1 MVSAGLSAKVRF
13 PVWDNLVSLSLGKL
27 TPVSLDVPTVN
38 SSIAVSVTR
47 TEVTLTSSERWEG
60 NDDVTLDARAINDD
74 VTPRDMSAEEDDII
88 PVVKRTVDDDVT
100 LDARA
105 LGDEV
110 TPRDMRAED
119 DDVRAGDKRA
129 EGDDV
134 IPVEGKRLDGD
145 GDITLKLNP
154 EVDDDVESERSMERE
169 DRLGA
174 VVRLDTLLM

>member
-1 MVSAGLSAKVRF
+1 
-13 PVWDNLVSLSLGKL
+13 
-27 TPVSLDVPTVN
+27 
-38 SSIAVSVTR
+38 
-47 TEVTLTSSERWEG
+47 
-60 NDDVTLDARAINDD
+60 
-74 VTPRDMSAEEDDII
+74 MSAEEDDII

>member
-1 MVSAGLSAKVRF
+1 M
-13 PVWDNLVSLSLGKL
+13 
-27 TPVSLDVPTVN
+27 DVPTVN

-74 VTPRDMSAEEDDII
+74 VTPRDMSAEEDDI
-88 PVVKRTVDDDVT
+88 PVDKWTVDDDVT
-100 LDARA
+100 LDARE

-110 TPRDMRAED
+110 TPWDMRAED

-134 IPVEGKRLDGD
+134 IPVEGKTLDGD
-145 GDITLKLNP
+145 GDITLNP

-174 VVRLDTLLM
+174 VVGLDTLLM

>member
-60 NDDVTLDARAINDD
+60 NDDVTLDARA
-74 VTPRDMSAEEDDII
+74 
-88 PVVKRTVDDDVT
+88 
-100 LDARA
+100 

-134 IPVEGKRLDGD
+134 IPVEGKTLDGD

>member
-60 NDDVTLDARAINDD
+60 N
-74 VTPRDMSAEEDDII
+74 
-88 PVVKRTVDDDVT
+88 DDVT